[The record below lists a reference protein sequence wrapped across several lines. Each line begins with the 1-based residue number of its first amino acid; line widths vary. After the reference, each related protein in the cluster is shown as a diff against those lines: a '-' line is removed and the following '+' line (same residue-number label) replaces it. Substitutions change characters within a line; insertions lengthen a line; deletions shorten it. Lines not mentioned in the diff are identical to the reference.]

1 MIILNKIGEIE
12 SNEENNLL
20 AIQVAVLVI
29 NTMVNELLFV
39 KK

>member
-12 SNEENNLL
+12 SNEENTLL

>member
-1 MIILNKIGEIE
+1 MNKIGEIE